1 MKYIK
6 LFATKELRY
15 MYEESDDYNLPY
27 VSLEEET
34 NSVNYPIV
42 QFADITIESGMTVT
56 LEDGSILDSG
66 IHTIN
71 MTNSHSVP
79 FGIINGKDHIKEVD
93 LFDYMADIQYLIFE
107 GFTNLKKIY
116 LNKLTNEIP
125 ESAFNNCINLREVIN
140 TGNITTIKANA
151 FANCVNLLKFTFSDN
166 FIIVGPN
173 AFNNCPKL
181 KNITFTSN
189 TPRPQYKEI
198 LQQIPSVQ
206 NIYVPQ
212 DAVQAFKTH
221 SGWLDYASKIKPIE
235 Q

>member
-1 MKYIK
+1 M
-6 LFATKELRY
+6 
-15 MYEESDDYNLPY
+15 
-27 VSLEEET
+27 
-34 NSVNYPIV
+34 
-42 QFADITIESGMTVT
+42 
-56 LEDGSILDSG
+56 
-66 IHTIN
+66 
-71 MTNSHSVP
+71 
-79 FGIINGKDHIKEVD
+79 
-93 LFDYMADIQYLIFE
+93 
-107 GFTNLKKIY
+107 
-116 LNKLTNEIP
+116 
-125 ESAFNNCINLREVIN
+125 REVIN
-140 TGNITTIKANA
+140 TGNITTIQANA
-151 FANCVNLLKFTFSDN
+151 FANCVNLEKFTFSDK
-166 FIIVGPN
+166 FLIVGPN

>member
-1 MKYIK
+1 
-6 LFATKELRY
+6 
-15 MYEESDDYNLPY
+15 
-27 VSLEEET
+27 
-34 NSVNYPIV
+34 
-42 QFADITIESGMTVT
+42 MTVT

-66 IHTIN
+66 VHTIN
-71 MTNSHSVP
+71 MTNSHSVS

-93 LFDYMADIQYLIFE
+93 LFDYMADIRYLRFE

-151 FANCVNLLKFTFSDN
+151 FANCVNLEKFTFSDK
-166 FIIVGPN
+166 FLIVGPN

>member
-6 LFATKELRY
+6 LFATKELRD
-15 MYEESDDYNLPY
+15 MYEYSEDYNLPY
-27 VSLEEET
+27 VGLEEET
-34 NSVNYPIV
+34 NSVKYPIV
-42 QFADITIESGMTVT
+42 HFADITIESGMTVT

-66 IHTIN
+66 VHTIN
-71 MTNSHSVP
+71 MTYSHSVP

-93 LFDYMADIQYLIFE
+93 LFDYIEDIQYLRFE

-116 LNKLTNEIP
+116 LNKFTNEIP
-125 ESAFNNCINLREVIN
+125 ESAFNNCINLRKVIN

-151 FANCVNLLKFTFSDN
+151 FANCVNLEKFTFSDK
-166 FIIVGPN
+166 FLIVGPN

-189 TPRPQYKEI
+189 TPRPQYKKI

-212 DAVQAFKTH
+212 DAVQAFKTY